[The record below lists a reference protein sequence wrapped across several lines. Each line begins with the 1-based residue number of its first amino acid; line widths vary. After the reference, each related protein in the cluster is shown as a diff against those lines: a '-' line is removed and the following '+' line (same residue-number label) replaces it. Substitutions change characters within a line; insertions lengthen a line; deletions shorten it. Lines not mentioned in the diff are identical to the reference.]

1 MAYQPQLNI
10 NGKIY
15 GVEAL
20 VRWEDEEL
28 GKVPPNEF
36 VPVAESSGL
45 MVRLGE
51 LIIEKSL
58 EDMGLLTTHLATPI
72 QMSINISVKQF
83 LHA

>member
-28 GKVPPNEF
+28 GKVPPNELF
-36 VPVAESSGL
+36 L
-45 MVRLGE
+45 
-51 LIIEKSL
+51 SL
-58 EDMGLLTTHLATPI
+58 KA
-72 QMSINISVKQF
+72 QV
-83 LHA
+83 